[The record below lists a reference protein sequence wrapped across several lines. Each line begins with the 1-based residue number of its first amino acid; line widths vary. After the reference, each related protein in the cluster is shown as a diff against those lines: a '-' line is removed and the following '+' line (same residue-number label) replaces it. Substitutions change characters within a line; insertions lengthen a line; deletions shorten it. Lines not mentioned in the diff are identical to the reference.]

1 MKELFKTLVEFPTT
15 TTNLEANHK
24 ALDFIDRYLSERGLF
39 VHRHEFGGHESLVAT
54 TQNTKTPT
62 IMLAAHLDVV
72 PAPPRLFKLVE
83 KDGKF
88 YGRGTCD
95 MKFAIAAYLQ
105 LIDDLQEDLAL
116 YDFGI
121 MITTDEEV
129 GGRDGV
135 AALLQA
141 NYRTQACVLPDGG
154 ENWTLEQS
162 AKGILWM
169 NLTATGK
176 SSHASRPWE
185 GENAIEKMLLFLQA
199 MQKELFTEQNE
210 DTNTCN
216 IGVISGGLTPN
227 QVPDVCTVRLDIR
240 FLNSEEQHRL
250 LGRIAELCEMYD
262 VAFETMLNDSAI
274 NIDLANPFVVTF
286 AQSVEK
292 VTGQPLRSTRS
303 KAASDARYFAT
314 YDIPTLV
321 IYPPGGGL
329 HSDEEWI
336 DVKGF
341 YLFKDLLQ
349 DYLAKTAKTDVA
361 SNENSLKSLTSTQ

>member
-1 MKELFKTLVEFPTT
+1 MKELLRTLVEIPTT
-15 TTNLEANHK
+15 TTNLEANHE

-39 VHRHEFGGHESLVAT
+39 VRRHEFDGHESLVAT

-105 LIDDLQEDLAL
+105 LVDDLQEDLHH

-121 MITTDEEV
+121 MITTDEET
-129 GGRDGV
+129 GGRYGV
-135 AALLQA
+135 AALLKA
-141 NYRTQACVLPDGG
+141 GYHSQACVLPDGG
-154 ENWTLEQS
+154 ENWALEQS

-169 NLTATGK
+169 NLTAIGK

-185 GENAIEKMLLFLQA
+185 GENAVEKMLLFLQA
-199 MQKELFTEQNE
+199 MQQELFVEQNE

-216 IGVISGGLTPN
+216 IGTIQGGSTPN
-227 QVPDVCTVRLDIR
+227 QVPEACSARIDIR
-240 FLNSEEQHRL
+240 FLNKKEQHRL
-250 LGRIAELCEMYD
+250 FGRITELCDMYD
-262 VAFETMLNDSAI
+262 ITYETVLNDSAI
-274 NIDLANPFVVTF
+274 NIDLADPFVVSF

-292 VTGQPLRSTRS
+292 LTGQPLVTTRS
-303 KAASDARYFAT
+303 KAASDARYFAAHG
-314 YDIPTLV
+314 IPALV

-329 HSDEEWI
+329 HSNEEWI

-341 YLFKDLLQ
+341 YLFKDLIL
-349 DYLAKTAKTDVA
+349 DYLAKTAVT
-361 SNENSLKSLTSTQ
+361 SSENSLKSLTSVQ